1 MLQVK
6 LSTLATGLGLVF
18 ALLNIHGLLK
28 PADFAAAA
36 RRFPRHTKMGWVL
49 TLAATAAFL
58 YYVSL
63 ETVAEF
69 TAMKPF
75 LFLLFAGV
83 GLGTCIFVQ
92 DFLAVRGLAALML
105 ILAKLVTDN
114 ARMVE
119 TDWRLVMVTWAYVWV
134 FFGMWLTISPW
145 RLRNMIAWATESE
158 QRTRL
163 LSGVRVAFGLFIL
176 VLGLTV
182 FR

>member
-1 MLQVK
+1 MLQIK
-6 LSTLATGLGLVF
+6 LSTLATGLGLLF
-18 ALLNIHGLLK
+18 ALLNIQGFLK
-28 PADFAAAA
+28 PAAFATAA
-36 RRFPRHTKMGWVL
+36 RRFPRHIGIGWVL
-49 TLAATAAFL
+49 TLTATAAFL
-58 YYVSL
+58 YYLSL

-69 TAMKPF
+69 AAMKPF

-92 DFLAVRGLAALML
+92 DFLAVRGLAALLL
-105 ILAKLVTDN
+105 ILAKLITDN

-145 RLRNMIAWATESE
+145 RLRDMITWATESE

-163 LSGVRVAFGLFIL
+163 LSGLRVAFGIFVL